1 LERGGRK
8 QVYWRD
14 LQALTAADE
23 RMIRVLFQEA
33 ISVDTER
40 AGGLR

>member
-23 RMIRVLFQEA
+23 RMIRLLLREA
-33 ISVDTER
+33 INVDAEH